1 MKIYNTSVSGFAPAI
16 RGMRNP
22 HNSWD
27 KSDSYFDDNKKFIVG
42 SADIALMHRL
52 AKAGTDHRKFA
63 RMINVWVDIESPNYI
78 TNEFDTYKV
87 GTTRN
92 SCSMQHKGASRDF
105 TLDDFSIDNNSCTPK
120 QLWLAI
126 IAQINYLRRKYIETG
141 DYDYFRAMRQL
152 MPQSYNYR
160 FTWHTNYE
168 VLYNIYKSR
177 KNHRLKEW
185 HYICAWIE
193 RLPYFKEIFLND

>member
-1 MKIYNTSVSGFAPAI
+1 MKIYNTTVYGFAPAI

-22 HNSWD
+22 HESWG
-27 KSDSYFDDNKKFIVG
+27 KSDSYYKDGKFYVG
-42 SADIALMHRL
+42 KNDLKLMRQLTH
-52 AKAGTDHRKFA
+52 AGKDHRKYM
-63 RMINVWVDIESPNYI
+63 RMIEIWVDIEAPNYI
-78 TNEFDTYKV
+78 TNELDTYKI
-87 GTTRN
+87 GTVRN
-92 SCSMQHKGASRDF
+92 SCSLQHKGASRDY
-105 TLDDFSIDNNSCTPK
+105 TIDDFSIDDNSCTPK

-168 VLYNIYKSR
+168 VLYNIYNAR

-185 HYICAWIE
+185 HDICAWIE
-193 RLPYFKEIFLND
+193 QLPLFKEICID